1 MIEYFKEE
9 QWHQAHK
16 QYKQTLLAYWIVLG
30 LYALASIGLIIW
42 YTTLPYMSETITTV
56 KIIHY
61 ALTVIMVIF
70 SFIYIGIPIT
80 RVKCFYKLNKN
91 LSEGIKETTIGNFFE
106 YQESIQI
113 KDGVD
118 FKALIFLEWNK
129 YKNDYYERKVLVF
142 AEKDLPQIEL
152 NATVKYI
159 TQGNVLISYEILEN
173 QTQSEGEEQWKL

>member
-1 MIEYFKEE
+1 MIDYFKEE
-9 QWHQAHK
+9 QLYKAQK
-16 QYKQTLLAYWIVLG
+16 QYKQTLLVYWIIFGIYL
-30 LYALASIGLIIW
+30 LASIGLFIW
-42 YTTLPYMSETITTV
+42 YTTLPYMAEEITTV

-91 LSEGIKETTIGNFFE
+91 LHEGIKETTIGNFFE
-106 YQESIQI
+106 YQESIHI

-142 AEKDLPQIEL
+142 AEKDLPQIET

-173 QTQSEGEEQWKL
+173 QTQTEGEE

>member
-1 MIEYFKEE
+1 MIDYFKEE
-9 QWHQAHK
+9 QLHQAHK

-30 LYALASIGLIIW
+30 IYALASIGLFIW
-42 YTTLPYMSETITTV
+42 YTTLPYMAEEITTV

-91 LSEGIKETTIGNFFE
+91 LHEGIKETTIGNFFE
-106 YQESIQI
+106 YQESIHI

-142 AEKDLPQIEL
+142 EYKEFPKMEKNQ
-152 NATVKYI
+152 KYKFI
-159 TQGNVLISYEILEN
+159 TQGNVLYSYEIL
-173 QTQSEGEEQWKL
+173 S